1 MLPPEFK
8 TMNIGWI
15 GTGIMGAA
23 MAGRLQAAGHAL
35 HLFNRSRAKA
45 EPLLARGA
53 HWCASPA
60 EVARSA
66 EIVFTIVGFP
76 ADVEEVYFGS
86 HGLFAAPPP
95 ACPLVVDMTTSPP
108 DLARR
113 IAAAAQE
120 RGWSALDAPVTGGDI
135 GARDG
140 TLVIMVGGATAE
152 FERALP
158 LLRLMGRN
166 VARVGGPGAGQQAKL
181 VNQILIAGA
190 MLGVCEAL
198 LVAAR
203 AGLDRAQLI
212 TLLGEGA
219 AGSWALQRLGPRM
232 ARGDYAPGFMVEHF
246 LKDLG
251 LALREA
257 AALKLQLPGVELAQ
271 RLYEKTRALGHGRSG
286 TQALL
291 LALEELNAGR

>member
-1 MLPPEFK
+1 
-8 TMNIGWI
+8 MNIGWV

-23 MAGRLQAAGHAL
+23 MAGRLQVAGHAL
-35 HLFNRSRAKA
+35 HIFNRSRVKA
-45 EPLLARGA
+45 EPLLAHGA
-53 HWCASPA
+53 QWYASPA
-60 EVARSA
+60 AVASVA

-76 ADVEEVYFGS
+76 ADVEEVYFGAR
-86 HGLFAAPPP
+86 GIFATQQP
-95 ACPLVVDMTTSPP
+95 ACSLVVDMTTSPP
-108 DLARR
+108 ELARR
-113 IAAAAQE
+113 LAATAVE
-120 RGWSALDAPVTGGDI
+120 RGMTALDAPVTGGDV

-140 TLVIMVGGATAE
+140 TLVIMVGGAAE
-152 FERALP
+152 AFERVLP

-190 MLGVCEAL
+190 MIGVCEAL

-203 AGLDRAQLI
+203 AGLNSAQLI

-219 AGSWALQRLGPRM
+219 AGSWALQRLGPRL

-257 AALKLQLPGVELAQ
+257 AALGLKLPGVELAEQ
-271 RLYEKTRALGHGRSG
+271 LYEKARILGHGRSG
-286 TQALL
+286 TQALIH
-291 LALEELNAGR
+291 ALEDLNAKH